1 MHSAT
6 LPQILTAVKILC
18 CDAYGAVLWKLD
30 TPYAAS
36 FFKSYSSC
44 VRRSH
49 RLPLNTF
56 TYLVEGHLSQGVEP
70 LRNLVLGRYASFY
83 QKMAWGPSREVSLVA
98 ELARKDARTTT
109 ASNLRYVLS
118 LTSMNCAKE
127 DWVKL
132 KAALPI
138 KEVPEKE
145 FWRLGLLDSLLR
157 ERAVRRREMT

>member
-1 MHSAT
+1 M
-6 LPQILTAVKILC
+6 
-18 CDAYGAVLWKLD
+18 
-30 TPYAAS
+30 
-36 FFKSYSSC
+36 
-44 VRRSH
+44 RRIY

-56 TYLVEGHLSQGVEP
+56 TYLVEGHLSQSMMP

-83 QKMAWGPSREVSLVA
+83 QKMAWGPSREVSLMA

-109 ASNLRYVLS
+109 ASNLRYVSS

-145 FWRLGLLDSLLR
+145 LWQLGMLHSLLR
-157 ERAVRRREMT
+157 ERALLEKEEKDVKRVVAMISSLCTT